1 MKKNIITTALMSA
14 VILGSAQFALTACA
28 DGMPYEPVF
37 ESVPITE
44 AMTTTA
50 KAETPQTTVTK
61 VTPVQPVATSTN
73 ADTAANSVEANNLQ
87 NALMQLDGA
96 QVEIRNQLLQYKSEY
111 SNIDNQYKVIK
122 EQRAQK
128 AKLIKETEKKI
139 KNLDSTK
146 EKIRKNMN

>member
-1 MKKNIITTALMSA
+1 MKKSVITVAFLST
-14 VILGSAQFALTACA
+14 VIFSSAQFCSCALA

-44 AMTTTA
+44 SINTTTTTKPEPVA
-50 KAETPQTTVTK
+50 QTASTQTVTPAAAA
-61 VTPVQPVATSTN
+61 TPAP
-73 ADTAANSVEANNLQ
+73 NSVEANNLQ

-111 SNIDNQYKVIK
+111 STIDNQYKVIK

-128 AKLIKETEKKI
+128 AKQIREVEKKI

-146 EKIRKNMN
+146 EKIRKNLN

>member
-1 MKKNIITTALMSA
+1 MNKNIITTAFLSA
-14 VILGSAQFALTACA
+14 VILGSSQLALTACA
-28 DGMPYEPVF
+28 DAMPYEPVF

-44 AMTTTA
+44 TMTTTA
-50 KAETPQTTVTK
+50 KTEPMAQPSVTT
-61 VTPVQPVATSTN
+61 VTPVQSTSTG
-73 ADTAANSVEANNLQ
+73 ADAAANTLEANNLQ

-96 QVEIRNQLLQYKSEY
+96 QVEIRNQLIQYKSEY
-111 SNIDNQYKVIK
+111 SNIDNQYKLIK
-122 EQRAQK
+122 EQRVQK

>member
-1 MKKNIITTALMSA
+1 MKKNVITTAFLSA
-14 VILGSAQFALTACA
+14 VILGSAQLVSCAFA

-37 ESVPITE
+37 EAVPITE
-44 AMTTTA
+44 SMSTTKPEPVAQTASTQTTTPA
-50 KAETPQTTVTK
+50 V
-61 VTPVQPVATSTN
+61 TSTP
-73 ADTAANSVEANNLQ
+73 APNSVEANNLQ

-111 SNIDNQYKVIK
+111 STIDHQYKLIK

-128 AKLIKETEKKI
+128 AKQIKETEKKI

-146 EKIRKNMN
+146 EKIRKNLN

>member
-1 MKKNIITTALMSA
+1 MNKNIITTAFLSA
-14 VILGSAQFALTACA
+14 VILGSSQLPLTACA
-28 DGMPYEPVF
+28 DAMPYEPVF

-44 AMTTTA
+44 TMTTTA
-50 KAETPQTTVTK
+50 KTEPMAQPSVTT
-61 VTPVQPVATSTN
+61 VTPVQSTSTG
-73 ADTAANSVEANNLQ
+73 ADAAANTLEANNLQ

-96 QVEIRNQLLQYKSEY
+96 QVEIRNQLIQYKSEY
-111 SNIDNQYKVIK
+111 SNIDNQYKLIK
-122 EQRAQK
+122 EQRVQK

>member
-1 MKKNIITTALMSA
+1 MKKNVITTAFLSA
-14 VILGSAQFALTACA
+14 VILGSAQLVSCAFA

-37 ESVPITE
+37 EAVPITE
-44 AMTTTA
+44 SMSTSA
-50 KAETPQTTVTK
+50 KPE
-61 VTPVQPVATSTN
+61 PVAQTAAAQTAAPAVTSTP
-73 ADTAANSVEANNLQ
+73 APNSVEANNLQ

-111 SNIDNQYKVIK
+111 STIDNQYKLIK

-128 AKLIKETEKKI
+128 AKQIKETEKKI

-146 EKIRKNMN
+146 EKIRKNLN